1 LSGVKKMA
9 SIVRTNRVESMEAE
23 QLLATNWTYVGAILL
38 ESENLRQQSQH
49 RVLTQ
54 WQGDQGEELSFILN
68 FNCWSAS
75 AEPVITPSSRCRPQ
89 IDRRLTVIDP
99 FGFEILPESLR
110 ELEWDLLM
118 SLNLEPVTADLKQ
131 RLIGKTKTQRS

>member
-1 LSGVKKMA
+1 MTSIAKTSRVKA
-9 SIVRTNRVESMEAE
+9 IEAQ

-38 ESENLRQQSQH
+38 ESETLRQQSQH

-54 WQGDQGEELSFILN
+54 WQGDKGEELSFILN
-68 FNCWSAS
+68 FNCWSDS
-75 AEPVITPSSRCRPQ
+75 SEPVITPSSRCRPQ

-99 FGFEILPESLR
+99 FGFEILPESQR

-118 SLNLEPVTADLKQ
+118 SLDLDAVTADLKQ
-131 RLIGKTKTQRS
+131 RLLGQKTQRS